1 MNTVL
6 IFMWH
11 IFIGII
17 FGIVI
22 ESLVVMNNCNTKNEY
37 SDFFLKSRI
46 SCEVIK

>member
-1 MNTVL
+1 MNDWIL
-6 IFMWH
+6 FIYY

-22 ESLVVMNNCNTKNEY
+22 ESLVVMNTCNTKNEY
-37 SDFFLKSRI
+37 TDFFLKSSI